1 MSTPLRVG
9 TRDTQLAIWQ
19 AEHICSLLAKKGIS
33 TEIIFI
39 KSDGE
44 FDLTTPLYEMG
55 VSGIFTKTLDIAL
68 LHNRID
74 IAVHSL
80 KDVPTQLAKGLTL
93 AAVPER
99 GNSRDILVYKNE
111 IPTDEKIRIIATSS
125 LRRKAQWQHQ
135 FPNHKFEN
143 LRGNINTRVRKLVEN
158 DKWSGA
164 IFAAAGVERIGLA
177 VPAKIDLDWMLPAPG
192 QGALGVAC
200 RENDKAIIEKI
211 APLNHKN
218 TRLTTTAERQF
229 LRTLMGGCSMPIA
242 AFAEIR
248 DGQLFFEGNVLSLDG
263 KQKVEVKM
271 VFEANNPDAGKIAA
285 EKLLKEGGRA
295 IVEMLQKSEIG

>member
-1 MSTPLRVG
+1 MPNIELTHLNIATRQSPLA
-9 TRDTQLAIWQ
+9 LWQ
-19 AEHICSLLAKKGIS
+19 AEHIKARLETLYPNLKVELVTMVTRGDKILDTPLAKIGGKGLFVK
-33 TEIIFI
+33 EL
-39 KSDGE
+39 E
-44 FDLTTPLYEMG
+44 QALYEG
-55 VSGIFTKTLDIAL
+55 RA
-68 LHNRID
+68 D

-177 VPAKIDLDWMLPAPG
+177 VPAK
-192 QGALGVAC
+192 
-200 RENDKAIIEKI
+200 
-211 APLNHKN
+211 
-218 TRLTTTAERQF
+218 
-229 LRTLMGGCSMPIA
+229 
-242 AFAEIR
+242 
-248 DGQLFFEGNVLSLDG
+248 
-263 KQKVEVKM
+263 
-271 VFEANNPDAGKIAA
+271 
-285 EKLLKEGGRA
+285 
-295 IVEMLQKSEIG
+295 